1 MYRRVLSARDDVP
14 GRFAVEVDVAVRLG
28 GLRAGFE
35 GGGDGTI
42 GSSVIPT
49 PMVPPSCAFLPPLTL
64 PSLPAGR
71 FKFCPRAM
79 MPVLKRY

>member
-1 MYRRVLSARDDVP
+1 MP
-14 GRFAVEVDVAVRLG
+14 GRFAVDVDVAVRLG
-28 GLRAGFE
+28 GLIAGFE
-35 GGGDGTI
+35 GGGGGGGAI

-49 PMVPPSCAFLPPLTL
+49 PAIPPSCAFLPPLTL

-79 MPVLKRY
+79 MPVLELS